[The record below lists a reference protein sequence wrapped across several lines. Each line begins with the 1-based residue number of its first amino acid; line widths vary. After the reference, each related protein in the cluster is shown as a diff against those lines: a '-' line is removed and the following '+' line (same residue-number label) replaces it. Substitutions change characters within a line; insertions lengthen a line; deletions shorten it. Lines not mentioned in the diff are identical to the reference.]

1 MSGADGFGLR
11 ADMAAFE
18 TRLQDLM
25 TRARVPGLSLF
36 AIRNGTR
43 DMLSLGVRSTQT
55 REPVDGETVF
65 EAASLSKP
73 LVACA
78 ALRLVDAGTLDL
90 DEPLSRF
97 AGPIVAD
104 DPASARITARHVLSH
119 TTGLP
124 NWRRDD
130 LPLRTHFPPGSRFS
144 YSGEGFVYL
153 QSALERLTGEPLELL
168 VRRLVLDPLGMERSS
183 FVWLDVFSEA
193 AACGHDGEGKV
204 LSKFK
209 PSRANA
215 AFSLHTTAS
224 DYGNFV
230 VAAMEGRLLSAST
243 AGLWLEPQVPTP
255 RGRFEALGPG
265 PIETE
270 PGVSWGLGW
279 GLEPEDGAFFHW
291 GSNPGMTAFVLA
303 EPETRT
309 AFVAFMNGDAG
320 LDIVP
325 DIAGH
330 LFQGRHPALTWL
342 ELPQAS

>member
-1 MSGADGFGLR
+1 
-11 ADMAAFE
+11 MAAFE
-18 TRLQDLM
+18 THLLDLM
-25 TRARVPGLSLF
+25 KRSRVPGLSLF
-36 AIRNGTR
+36 FTRNGSH
-43 DMLSLGVRSTQT
+43 DVLSLGVRSMQT
-55 REPVDGETVF
+55 KEPVDGRTVF

-78 ALRLVDAGTLDL
+78 ALQLVDAGKLDL

-97 AGPIVAD
+97 VGPFVPD

-130 LPLRTHFPPGSRFS
+130 LPLRSYFPSGSRFS

-183 FVWLDVFSEA
+183 FIWLDLFSGA
-193 AACGHDGEGKV
+193 AASGHDGDGKV
-204 LSKFK
+204 VPKLK

-224 DYGNFV
+224 DYGKFV
-230 VAAMEGRLLSAST
+230 VAAMEGRLLSAKT
-243 AGLWLEPQVPTP
+243 ARLWLEPRVPTP
-255 RGRFEALGPG
+255 RGRFEALE
-265 PIETE
+265 PIPLEAE
-270 PGVSWGLGW
+270 PDVFWGLGW
-279 GLEPEDGAFFHW
+279 GLEPGTGALFHW
-291 GSNPGMTAFVLA
+291 GANPGMTSFVLGVPEKRAAFV
-303 EPETRT
+303 
-309 AFVAFMNGDAG
+309 VFMNGDAG

-325 DIAGH
+325 DIVGH
-330 LFQGRHPALTWL
+330 LMQGRHPALTWL
-342 ELPQAS
+342 KLPQAS

>member
-1 MSGADGFGLR
+1 MADAR
-11 ADMAAFE
+11 ADWGSDMAAFE
-18 TRLQDLM
+18 TRLLDLM
-25 TRARVPGLSLF
+25 KRSRVPGLSLVF
-36 AIRNGTR
+36 IRNGAH
-43 DMLSLGVRSTQT
+43 DILPLGVRSMQTQ
-55 REPVDGETVF
+55 EPVDDETVF

-78 ALRLVDAGTLDL
+78 TLRLVDAGKLDL

-97 AGPIVAD
+97 AGPLVLD

-130 LPLRTHFPPGSRFS
+130 LPLRTYFAPGSRFS

-168 VRRLVLDPLGMERSS
+168 VRRLVLDPVGMERSS
-183 FVWLDVFSEA
+183 FVWLDKFSGA
-193 AACGHDGEGKV
+193 AASGHSGDGQV
-204 LSKFK
+204 VPKFK

-224 DYGNFV
+224 DYGKFV
-230 VAAMEGRLLSAST
+230 VAAMEGRLLSSRT

-255 RGRFEALGPG
+255 RGGFEALGPV
-265 PIETE
+265 PPEAE
-270 PGVSWGLGW
+270 PGVFWGLGW
-279 GLEPEDGAFFHW
+279 GLEPGDGAFFHW
-291 GSNPGMTAFVLA
+291 GANPGMTAFVLA
-303 EPETRT
+303 APERRAT
-309 AFVAFMNGDAG
+309 FVVFMNSDAG

-325 DIAGH
+325 VVAGH
-330 LFQGRHPALTWL
+330 LMQGRHPALTWL